1 MTKISLLSGIFAL
14 AVLGMGPA
22 YSQDS
27 FSDMDYSQFLD
38 FCSSPNSKSSELMTV
53 SERLVSNLCDSQDE
67 GFGEKQW
74 IWLNGTTLD
83 WNNFAHMASNEY
95 AYTIPEFA
103 ESGIQETLRVDSFV
117 SGRASFPPPMSAEI
131 SFDYEKFS
139 QVRQYQEK
147 FTVCMDGKLIPQD
160 GFILCTDEYVEYDFK
175 KEKSTEVPKFADKIP
190 LPSDTKQQMLD
201 WCQNSPKHTE
211 ISNQFWD
218 VIPVRLV
225 SDTDE
230 FQLLHGI
237 KESFIANSNA
247 VEKSCPPNVWMSGT
261 FASEDGKRYGFAL
274 EYDSDY
280 FRYYIDKIGM
290 ENSKTIPTPRQQ
302 MKMGIPLYE
311 IKCKE
316 GFYPTFKI
324 DRVTPACV
332 TETTLDKLLIRGWSP
347 LRLGMPAETNILI
360 TYGAIQIFP
369 YNVTQKL
376 DLNSPHYNTIFWVN
390 NDIIPHTILAKDGT
404 WSTGVIES
412 GEIGSMIFNQ
422 TGVYEYFVK
431 EKPSTTGFVEFSG
444 IVEIE
449 DRK

>member
-1 MTKISLLSGIFAL
+1 MLGIS
-14 AVLGMGPA
+14 PA
-22 YSQDS
+22 YSQDF

-53 SERLVSNLCDSQDE
+53 SERLVSNLCGSQSE
-67 GFGEKQW
+67 GFGQKQLD
-74 IWLNGTTLD
+74 WLNGANLD
-83 WNNFAHMASNEY
+83 WKNFAQMASNEY
-95 AYTIPEFA
+95 ASTIPEFKD
-103 ESGIQETLRVDSFV
+103 GIKETLRVDSFV
-117 SGRASFPPPMSAEI
+117 SNRASFPPPMSASI
-131 SFDYEKFS
+131 SFDYTKYS
-139 QVRQYQEK
+139 QIRHYDEK
-147 FTVCMDGKLIPQD
+147 FTICMDGKLIPQD
-160 GFILCTDEYVEYDFK
+160 GFILCTDEYMKYDFK
-175 KEKSTEVPKFADKIP
+175 KEKSLEVPEFANKIP
-190 LPSDTKQQMLD
+190 LPSDTRQQMMD
-201 WCQNSPKHTE
+201 WCRNSPKHVDA
-211 ISNQFWD
+211 SNKFWD

-237 KESFIANSNA
+237 KESFIASSNA
-247 VEKSCPPNVWMSGT
+247 IEHSCPLNVWMSGT

-280 FRYYIDKIGM
+280 FRYRIDKIGI
-290 ENSKTIPTPRQQ
+290 ENSKAIPIPRQQ

-332 TETTLDKLLIRGWSP
+332 TEITLDKLLIRGWSP

-360 TYGAIQIFP
+360 SYGAIQIFP
-369 YNVTQKL
+369 HTVTQKL
-376 DLNSPHYNTIFWVN
+376 DLNLPHYNTIFWVN

-404 WSTGVIES
+404 WSTGMIAS

-431 EKPSTTGFVEFSG
+431 EKPSTIGFVEFSG
-444 IVEIE
+444 IVGIE
-449 DRK
+449 D

>member
-1 MTKISLLSGIFAL
+1 MTKILLLSGVFAL
-14 AVLGMGPA
+14 TVLGIGPA
-22 YSQDS
+22 YSQDDS
-27 FSDMDYSQFLD
+27 FMHMNYVEFLD
-38 FCSSPNSKSSELMTV
+38 LCKQDTSPLWNSMTIK
-53 SERLVSNLCDSQDE
+53 ERLVSNLCNFQSE

-74 IWLNGTTLD
+74 GWLNGASLD
-83 WNNFAHMASNEY
+83 WNNFAHVASNEY
-95 AYTIPEFA
+95 ANTIPEFT
-103 ESGIQETLRVDSFV
+103 ESGIQETLHVDSFV
-117 SGRASFPPPMSAEI
+117 SGRDSFPPPMSAEI

-160 GFILCTDEYVEYDFK
+160 SFIRCTDEYVEYDYK
-175 KEKSTEVPKFADKIP
+175 KEKPLEVPKFVDKIL
-190 LPSDTKQQMLD
+190 LPSDTRQQMQD
-201 WCQNSPKHTE
+201 WCQNSPKYATT
-211 ISNQFWD
+211 SNQFWD
-218 VIPVRLV
+218 IIPVRLV

-237 KESFIANSNA
+237 KESFVINSDF
-247 VEKSCPPNVWMSGT
+247 VEQSCPPNVWMSGT

-280 FRYYIDKIGM
+280 FRYYMDKIGR
-290 ENSKTIPTPRQQ
+290 ENPKTIPTPRQQ
-302 MKMGIPLYE
+302 MKMGVPLYE

-332 TETTLDKLLIRGWSP
+332 TEVTLDKLLIRGWSP

-360 TYGAIQIFP
+360 TYDAIQIFP

-376 DLNSPHYNTIFWVN
+376 DLNSPYYNTIFWVN

-422 TGVYEYFVK
+422 TGIYEYFVK

-449 DRK
+449 D